1 MCMIATTI
9 ISSINVNPKLMRF
22 IPPSYPVRFYPVS
35 VHLYASVNKLTP
47 LLFESYIGRVEIT
60 QYGNQ

>member
-22 IPPSYPVRFYPVS
+22 IPPSYSCSVLPRFR
-35 VHLYASVNKLTP
+35 TP
-47 LLFESYIGRVEIT
+47 IRVCKQINT
-60 QYGNQ
+60 TVI